1 MMNIQIKIK
10 IFTTHI
16 DMSSK
21 LPPGGL
27 IFLLYPNVKLR
38 NITGNDK
45 WTGGLKQQQ
54 PRKFIILR
62 CDGEINLQQLKMK
75 LDGGWSYKNKKRTK

>member
-1 MMNIQIKIK
+1 
-10 IFTTHI
+10 
-16 DMSSK
+16 
-21 LPPGGL
+21 
-27 IFLLYPNVKLR
+27 VKLR